1 MTDPFDTKAE
11 DEKLG
16 IMRAEE
22 EEDLARIL
30 SEKYGMQYADLRA
43 SPVDMEALRL
53 IPEVE
58 AKEAETLAFNKEA
71 KKVSLAILNPANPK
85 ISELLKQL
93 ETEGFELEKFLVSEK
108 SFEKAFARYKELSF
122 AIAERPGVFVIRKV
136 DLPALKA
143 KLLGV
148 PALSNFL
155 MSTIADKKSV
165 AEVSEL
171 IDGIMTAAYVMKVS
185 DVHIEPEESAVRLRF
200 RLDGVLQDVF
210 SFSPE
215 VYRFLNSRLK
225 LLSGMKLNIRDRAQD
240 GRFTVDVGGTELE
253 IRASLIPGNYGESF
267 VMRLLDPASI
277 KVGLDTLGIHP
288 KLLAKLETEIQRPNG
303 MLLTTGPTGS
313 GKTTTLYAFLRK
325 VQTPDIKVV
334 TIEDPIE
341 YHLEGIVQT
350 QTDKDYTFAAGLRS
364 IVRQDPDVIMIG
376 EIRDAETVGIAI
388 QAALTGHFVYSTLHT
403 NDAAGTFPRL
413 VDLGAE
419 PKEFA
424 SAISVSMAQRLVRT
438 LDPQTK
444 KEIPLEGKGKEIV
457 EKILDSIV
465 DKSLIPEKHDTVW
478 VPDPKAE
485 GDTGYKGRTG
495 LYEAIFM
502 DDELGTFLRDNPS
515 AGDIRKNAAHQ
526 GYLTMVQDGVLKAL
540 AGITS
545 LEEVFSVADVPR
557 D

>member
-11 DEKLG
+11 DEKLDR
-16 IMRAEE
+16 MRAEE
-22 EEDLARIL
+22 EEDLAQVL
-30 SEKYGMQYADLRA
+30 SEKYNLQYTDLRA
-43 SPVDMEALRL
+43 SSVDMEALRL
-53 IPEVE
+53 IPEAR
-58 AKEAETLAFNKEA
+58 AKEAEVIAFNKEA
-71 KKVSLAILNPANPK
+71 KKLSLALLNPANPALA
-85 ISELLKQL
+85 ELLKELAGQ
-93 ETEGFELEKFLVSEK
+93 GFELEQFLVSQK
-108 SFEKAFARYKELSF
+108 SFDKAFERYKELSF
-122 AIAERPGVFVIRKV
+122 AAASKPGVFTIHGV
-136 DLPALKA
+136 DLTAQKA
-143 KLLGV
+143 KLTGV
-148 PALSNFL
+148 PTLSEYL
-155 MSTIADKKSV
+155 TSTVADKKSS

-185 DVHIEPEESAVRLRF
+185 DIHIEPEESAVRLRF
-200 RLDGVLQDVF
+200 RLDGVLEDVF
-210 SFSPE
+210 SFSPD
-215 VYRFLNSRLK
+215 VYRFVNSRLK
-225 LLSGMKLNIRDRAQD
+225 LLSGMKLNVRDRAQD

-277 KVGLDTLGIHP
+277 KVGLDSLGIHP
-288 KLLAKLETEIQRPNG
+288 KLLAKLEEEIKRPNG

-313 GKTTTLYAFLRK
+313 GKTTTLYAFLRT

-341 YHLEGIVQT
+341 YHLAGIVQT

-413 VDLGAE
+413 VDLGAD

-438 LDPQTK
+438 LDPQAK
-444 KEIPLEGKGKEIV
+444 KEIPLEGKDKELV
-457 EKILDSIV
+457 EKIVDSIV
-465 DKSLIPEKHDTVW
+465 DKSLVPEKRDTVW
-478 VPDPKAE
+478 VPDPKVDSE
-485 GDTGYKGRTG
+485 TGYKGRTG
-495 LYEAIFM
+495 LYEAVFM
-502 DDELGTFLRDNPS
+502 DDELGTILRDNPS
-515 AGDIRKNAAHQ
+515 VADIRKNAARQ
-526 GYLTMVQDGVLKAL
+526 GFLTMAQDGVLKAL
-540 AGITS
+540 AGITT
-545 LEEVFSVADVPR
+545 LDEVFSITDVPR

>member
-11 DEKLG
+11 DEKLRG
-16 IMRAEE
+16 FRAEE
-22 EEDLARIL
+22 EEDLAQLL
-30 SEKYGMQYADLRA
+30 SQKYGMQYADLRA

-53 IPEVE
+53 IPEARAKAAE
-58 AKEAETLAFNKEA
+58 ALAFNKEA
-71 KKVSLAILNPANPK
+71 KNLSIALLNPSNPALT
-85 ISELLKQL
+85 ELMKQL
-93 ETEGFELEKFLVSEK
+93 EGEGFELEQFLVSK
-108 SFEKAFARYKELSF
+108 QSFDKAFGRYKELSF
-122 AIAERPGVFVIRKV
+122 AAASKPGVFTIRGTDIATLKAT
-136 DLPALKA
+136 LTGIPAL
-143 KLLGV
+143 G
-148 PALSNFL
+148 SFL
-155 MSTIADKKSV
+155 ASTIADKKSA

-185 DVHIEPEESAVRLRF
+185 DIHIEPEESAIRLRF

-225 LLSGMKLNIRDRAQD
+225 LLSGMKLNVRDRAQD
-240 GRFTVDVGGTELE
+240 GRFTVEVGGTELE

-288 KLLAKLETEIQRPNG
+288 KLLAKLEEEIKRPNG

-325 VQTPDIKVV
+325 IHTPDIKII

-350 QTDKDYTFAAGLRS
+350 QAEKEYTFAEGLRS

-376 EIRDAETVGIAI
+376 EIRDTETVGIAI

-413 VDLGAE
+413 VDLGAD

-438 LDPQTK
+438 LDPEAK
-444 KEIPLEGKGKEIV
+444 KEIPLEGKDKELV

-465 DKSLIPEKHDTVW
+465 DKSLIPEKRDTVW
-478 VPDPKAE
+478 VPDPKVE
-485 GDTGYKGRTG
+485 GAMGYKGRTG

-502 DDELGTFLRDNPS
+502 DDELGNFLRDNPS
-515 AGDIRKNAAHQ
+515 VSDIRKNVARQ
-526 GYLTMVQDGVLKAL
+526 GFLTMAQDGVLKAL

-545 LEEVFSVADVPR
+545 LDEVFSVADVPR